1 MIMTCTMAQEA
12 SLATETP
19 FRKGVNLTGWFQ
31 AGSAGEVQYD
41 KYSKQDFIN
50 IKSLGFD
57 HIRLPINLHYMTEGA
72 NSDMTEGEND
82 DIRGG
87 APGKRKGG
95 APDYTLDATFLEKLN
110 QVIDWAEELQMHLI
124 IDNHTFNPSVD
135 TDRKVEDILHKVW
148 AQMAREF
155 ADRSEYIYYE
165 ILNEPHGIKDRVWNK
180 IQGRVIET
188 IREHDNRHYIVVGP
202 AGWNSYN
209 NLAATPE
216 YDDDKLIYTFHFY
229 DPFLFTHQGA
239 SWNTPSMAD
248 IKNIPFP
255 YDKDKM
261 PSMPPAFAG
270 TWVENLY
277 NNYPH
282 DGNAGRMK
290 ELIDIAVRFRDERQ
304 VPIFCGEFGVYRR
317 TSDEADRV
325 RWYEALVDI
334 FDQVNMPWTMW
345 DYHGGFGLF
354 GEGSKGSFEHD
365 LNIPL
370 LKAMKLNVPGKQ

>member
-1 MIMTCTMAQEA
+1 
-12 SLATETP
+12 
-19 FRKGVNLTGWFQ
+19 
-31 AGSAGEVQYD
+31 
-41 KYSKQDFIN
+41 
-50 IKSLGFD
+50 
-57 HIRLPINLHYMTEGA
+57 MTEGA
-72 NSDMTEGEND
+72 NGDMTEEASG
-82 DIRGG
+82 DIMERAPGIITGG
-87 APGKRKGG
+87 AN
-95 APDYTLDATFLEKLN
+95 DYTLDARFLEKLN
-110 QVIDWAEELQMHLI
+110 QVVDWAEELQLHLI
-124 IDNHTFNPSVD
+124 LDNHTFNPSVD

-148 AQMAREF
+148 AQMALEF
-155 ADRSEYIYYE
+155 ADRSGYIYYE
-165 ILNEPHGIKDRVWNK
+165 ILNEPHGIKDRVWNR

-209 NLAATPE
+209 NLAAMPE

-239 SWNTPSMAD
+239 AWNTPSMAE
-248 IKNIPFP
+248 IENIPFP
-255 YDKDKM
+255 YDKDNM
-261 PSMPPAFAG
+261 PAMPPSFEG

-277 NNYPH
+277 NNYPA
-282 DGNAGRMK
+282 DGNVAKMK

-304 VPIFCGEFGVYRR
+304 VPIFCGEFGVYQR

-334 FDQVNMPWTMW
+334 FDRVNMSWTMW
-345 DYHGGFGLF
+345 DYHGSFGLF

-370 LKAMKLNVPGKQ
+370 LKAMDLHVPGKQ